1 MLSARELLLTVN
13 PAFLSE
19 QLAKT
24 KLFIENVQQGRATKV
39 VPGAKK
45 AIDGNIVIDPCLD
58 GYPDRFFNTGIS
70 LVHGWVDLD
79 NDSPDP
85 LYSHCIEIGIRLYS
99 RRIDY
104 SFGRASKQCGGKIAP
119 THILIPLKGDIEKR
133 KELLPKAFFIDG
145 EKHDTEFRY
154 LSKSSKPGS
163 TQHSVGP
170 GSAHFN
176 GDQVDTVV
184 WTTLNITTTGPL
196 YE

>member
-45 AIDGNIVIDPCLD
+45 AIDGNIVIDPSLD

-133 KELLPKAFFIDG
+133 KELLPEAF
-145 EKHDTEFRY
+145 
-154 LSKSSKPGS
+154 
-163 TQHSVGP
+163 
-170 GSAHFN
+170 
-176 GDQVDTVV
+176 
-184 WTTLNITTTGPL
+184 L
-196 YE
+196 Y